1 MVFLMFWS
9 WIVCGSENETTMEY
23 LFSGGV
29 DTQVCW
35 SNVKTFANQKA
46 KCTYKKSNAGGVNQ
60 VQKVKG
66 SMTIFIFFKDQI
78 FAQDNFYFFRIKFL
92 GWNHWYLHFCYI
104 SDQWYIIILCELFVF
119 DRVRSR
125 ACLLLLT
132 SASVPA
138 SGCC

>member
-1 MVFLMFWS
+1 
-9 WIVCGSENETTMEY
+9 MEY

-66 SMTIFIFFKDQI
+66 SKTIFI
-78 FAQDNFYFFRIKFL
+78 FFRIKFL
-92 GWNHWYLHFCYI
+92 DEIICIYI
-104 SDQWYIIILCELFVF
+104 SVTFLTNDTSLSSVNYLFLIGYDQEHASYFSLQCQSQPAASL
-119 DRVRSR
+119 
-125 ACLLLLT
+125 
-132 SASVPA
+132 SAA
-138 SGCC
+138 SHSFEIVETRR